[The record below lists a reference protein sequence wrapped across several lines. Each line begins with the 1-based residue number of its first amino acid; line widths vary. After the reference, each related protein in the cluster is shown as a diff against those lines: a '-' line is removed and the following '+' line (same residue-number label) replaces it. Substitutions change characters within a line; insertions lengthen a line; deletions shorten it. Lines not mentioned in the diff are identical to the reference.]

1 MSEKPSTR
9 LTKRAVADRALQ
21 LADSSGLEGLT
32 IRKLA
37 ADLGVTPMALYWH
50 FRSKE
55 ELLDGLAERLW
66 SEIDIAVDQTAPWPA
81 QLRSLLESLI
91 AVLRGHPA
99 AARLLQE
106 HKRQNEPALRAT
118 EVTLKILRGAGFDP
132 EHASAIARS
141 ALWTGIMLVTS
152 EPGADTLPG
161 KDRTELQRV
170 KQVQLATL
178 PPGSYPRLV
187 ECAIPMTSCD
197 DPAFHYEFGIS
208 LFIAGVEAMAARGGH
223 A

>member
-1 MSEKPSTR
+1 MSGKPSTR

-66 SEIDIAVDQTAPWPA
+66 SEIDVAVDQASPWSA
-81 QLRSLLESLI
+81 QLRSMLESLV
-91 AVLRGHPA
+91 AVLRAHPA

-106 HKRQNEPALRAT
+106 HERQNESSLRAT
-118 EVTLKILRGAGFDP
+118 EVTLGILRAAGFDP
-132 EHASAIARS
+132 EYASAIAIS
-141 ALWTGIMLVTS
+141 TLWTGIMLVMS
-152 EPGADTLPG
+152 EPGAETLPG
-161 KDRTELQRV
+161 KDRAELQRV
-170 KQVQLATL
+170 KQIKLATL
-178 PPGSYPRLV
+178 PPDSYPRLV
-187 ECAIPMTSCD
+187 ECAAPMTSST

-208 LFIAGVEAMAARGGH
+208 LFIAGVEAMAARGRH

>member
-1 MSEKPSTR
+1 MSEKPPAR

-66 SEIDIAVDQTAPWPA
+66 SEIDVAVDPATAWLA
-81 QLRSLLESLI
+81 QLRTLLESLI
-91 AVLRGHPA
+91 A
-99 AARLLQE
+99 
-106 HKRQNEPALRAT
+106 LRAT
-118 EVTLKILRGAGFDP
+118 ELTLEILRAGGFDP

-161 KDRTELQRV
+161 KDRVELQQV
-170 KQVQLATL
+170 KQIKLATL
-178 PPGSYPRLV
+178 PPDSYPQLV
-187 ECAIPMTSCD
+187 ECAIPMTSCA
-197 DPAFHYEFGIS
+197 DPAFHYEFDVG

-223 A
+223 P